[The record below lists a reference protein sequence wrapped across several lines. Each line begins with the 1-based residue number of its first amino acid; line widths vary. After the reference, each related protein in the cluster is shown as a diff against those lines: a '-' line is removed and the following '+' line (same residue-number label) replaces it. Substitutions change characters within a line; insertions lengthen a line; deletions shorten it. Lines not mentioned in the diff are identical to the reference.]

1 MGVGAR
7 RGQVLTWRCV
17 RVCDYTGPC
26 GLGIGPSPRCN
37 KSRKD
42 EVPTVR
48 TTLSIQRLF
57 CVALMHTSSTQAV
70 FKVWMPIGNRQ
81 ALSIHI
87 GIQLYTYVNSYIY
100 LYILTYMKRFIY
112 SAYIHVCHV
121 HVRYIYSLYMY
132 TTYLHIYTYVSYL
145 HIREDTRHN
154 TFVL

>member
-1 MGVGAR
+1 MGVGVR

-42 EVPTVR
+42 EVR

-100 LYILTYMKRFIY
+100 LYILTYMNLFIY

-121 HVRYIYSLYMY
+121 HVRYIYSLYIY
-132 TTYLHIYTYVSYL
+132 IYNILTYIYLCFVFTYKRRYQ
-145 HIREDTRHN
+145 T
-154 TFVL
+154 